1 MNQPNTGARRSST
14 DLELDNSD
22 QDETERW
29 QQLLTDWA
37 EQNIFSSGLLSLEKI
52 VVVYQA
58 KGCILQKILFV

>member
-37 EQNIFSSGLLSLEKI
+37 EQNVFSSGFWSLENI
-52 VVVYQA
+52 LVVYQA
-58 KGCILQKILFV
+58 KGYI

>member
-37 EQNIFSSGLLSLEKI
+37 EQNIFSSGLWSLENI

-58 KGCILQKILFV
+58 KGCIFKKIVFV